1 LSLINRMLRDL
12 SSRQPNAGNVMSG
25 INVPPSATRRR
36 GSAAGRLGLL
46 VVLVAAFT
54 AGLWWMFGPK
64 PITTPAPRAANVT
77 ASAPASEAPA
87 PAATPAEPPPASAPE
102 QKPAH
107 LKMDTELATA
117 PAPAAQPQAAPAPE
131 PEAAA
136 PPPPRVAKPKPRP
149 VEPAPESTAPA
160 VAGPAVAE
168 TSPAP
173 PSSGVTRAVP
183 RTPKVED
190 LYAESQRAM
199 QRGDYT
205 AAETALIE
213 ALAVNPQFHPAR
225 EDLGTLRIRQGRL
238 DEAES
243 NVRIGLAS
251 DPAWVGYRR
260 LLARLELARRRPA
273 GAVAALEN
281 DPPPLESDTEY
292 HGLLASAYQRLN
304 RHEEASRSYRAL
316 AEVQPGNAA
325 WWAGYAMSR
334 DAVGD
339 ATGALAGYARA
350 RQAGGLDPRV
360 LEHINR
366 RTAVLQSAG

>member
-1 LSLINRMLRDL
+1 MSLINRMLRDL
-12 SSRQPNAGNVMSG
+12 STRQPEAGNVMSG
-25 INVPPSATRRR
+25 ISVPPPAATRPR

-46 VVLVAAFT
+46 AVLVAAFT

-64 PITTPAPRAANVT
+64 PVAAPQPRVAAVTP
-77 ASAPASEAPA
+77 SDPASQAPA
-87 PAATPAEPPPASAPE
+87 PVEAPSEPPVASSE

-107 LKMDTELATA
+107 LKMDTELTAA
-117 PAPAAQPQAAPAPE
+117 PAPAAPAPAPAA
-131 PEAAA
+131 EA
-136 PPPPRVAKPKPRP
+136 PVEPPPRIAKAKPRP
-149 VEPAPESTAPA
+149 AERAPESTAPA
-160 VAGPAVAE
+160 VVAQAPPA
-168 TSPAP
+168 TPPAA
-173 PSSGVTRAVP
+173 PSSGVTRASP
-183 RTPKVED
+183 RKVED

-199 QRGDYT
+199 QRGDFT
-205 AAETALIE
+205 GAETALIE

-273 GAVAALEN
+273 GAVEALVN
-281 DPPPLESDTEY
+281 DPPPLENDTEY
-292 HGLLASAYQRLN
+292 HALLAAAYQRSN

-316 AEVQPGNAA
+316 AEVQPDNAA

-334 DAVGD
+334 DALGD
-339 ATGALAGYARA
+339 AAGALAGYARA
-350 RQAGGLDPRV
+350 RQVGGLDPRV

>member
-1 LSLINRMLRDL
+1 MSLINRMLRDL

-25 INVPPSATRRR
+25 IHVPPSATRPR

-54 AGLWWMFGPK
+54 VGLWWMFGPK
-64 PITTPAPRAANVT
+64 PIAAPAPRAADVA
-77 ASAPASEAPA
+77 ASAPASDAPP
-87 PAATPAEPPPASAPE
+87 PATTPAEPLTASAPE

-107 LKMDTELATA
+107 LKMDTELATP
-117 PAPAAQPQAAPAPE
+117 PAPAAQPKAAPVPV
-131 PEAAA
+131 PEAPAE
-136 PPPPRVAKPKPRP
+136 PPPRVAKSKPRP
-149 VEPAPESTAPA
+149 AELASESTAPA
-160 VAGPAVAE
+160 VAE
-168 TSPAP
+168 TPPAP
-173 PSSGVTRAVP
+173 PSSGVTRAAP

-316 AEVQPGNAA
+316 AEAQPGNAA

-334 DAVGD
+334 DALGD

-366 RTAVLQSAG
+366 RSAVLQSAG